1 MVFILKTFR
10 NIMKT
15 TFFHTISIISH
26 NISLCV
32 KTASLTSDIVQ
43 NGFSLLPSSKK
54 NFTDYLK
61 KPISKNFITAPT
73 TSDKISDLIH
83 NLKSS
88 KSIGPYSIPTKI
100 MKISKE
106 IISLP
111 LSLLINDS
119 ISKGLFPNI
128 C

>member
-1 MVFILKTFR
+1 
-10 NIMKT
+10 MKT

-73 TSDKISDLIH
+73 TSDLQGVV
-83 NLKSS
+83 S
-88 KSIGPYSIPTKI
+88 KY
-100 MKISKE
+100 
-106 IISLP
+106 
-111 LSLLINDS
+111 LLTS
-119 ISKGLFPNI
+119 TGHTYY
-128 C
+128 